1 MENKQQLIHEYEKS
15 FRYGE
20 TYGGTRIKKTD
31 RKLLKKHT
39 VMDST
44 KDTL

>member
-31 RKLLKKHT
+31 RKLSKKHMVQDLKKG
-39 VMDST
+39 M
-44 KDTL
+44 L